1 MIRMA
6 LHEIVQMSDIPK
18 TLKSSESDN
27 SVLIDTILSRIL
39 SVSNPEKII
48 LFGSYAQGNAT
59 KESDID
65 ILVIMNSTLPRHKRS
80 IPIYRIL
87 LDVRIPK
94 DILVY
99 TPEEI
104 ESWSFVSSAF
114 VTSALQSGIVLY
126 DKNQK

>member
-1 MIRMA
+1 VIRMA